1 MPKAITPEQIR
12 SLFATSPKT
21 ISANIG
27 HILREFGY
35 NHVTDEMVEAELKAQ
50 IEDGAAPCN
59 LNYGLWIQVYLRDGI
74 D

>member
-1 MPKAITPEQIR
+1 MSKVTPEQIR

-27 HILREFGY
+27 RMLRGFGY

-50 IEDGAAPCN
+50 IEEGAEPCN
-59 LNYGLWIQVYLRDGI
+59 LNYGLWIQGYLRDGI

>member
-1 MPKAITPEQIR
+1 MPTVTPEQIR
-12 SLFATSPKT
+12 SLFATSPKV

-27 HILREFGY
+27 RMLRGFGY

-50 IEDGAAPCN
+50 IEDGAEPCN
-59 LNYGLWIQVYLRDGI
+59 LNYGLWIETYLKDGI

>member
-1 MPKAITPEQIR
+1 MPKVTPEQIH

-27 HILREFGY
+27 QMLRDFGY

-50 IEDGAAPCN
+50 IEDGAEPCN
-59 LNYGLWIQVYLRDGI
+59 LNYGLWIETYLREGLD
-74 D
+74 